1 MRIGRRAGK
10 NPSIDDVKVPQ
21 KNQFA
26 LELDH
31 FARCVA
37 ENPQPHTPGEEGYQ
51 DHVIMEANYESARTG
66 QPISLPEVK
75 APDITR
81 GPAPG

>member
-1 MRIGRRAGK
+1 
-10 NPSIDDVKVPQ
+10 
-21 KNQFA
+21 
-26 LELDH
+26 
-31 FARCVA
+31 VA